1 MLKGSSK
8 VYKFFDE
15 KASGGTFKNEDIPNK
30 ELAKEL
36 HKAIIR
42 KFKESKAHTFQGRRK
57 LFNDGWLSKNV
68 DRHGWPTLKNW
79 KKKKKRWLKRP
90 KAVSQKTKFGPK
102 YKWFKNSY
110 LKLFFWIFIFIHK
123 VQWTSSEI
131 FFNFKFFSRKSQSQ
145 QKLPKKIFHFTIQ
158 FRSKTSL
165 ILWISTHLT
174 LKIIRFDNTAKNLS
188 EFTKSFP
195 VNMFLFGVRKNICT
209 PPFLNAQNCIPE
221 ALWKPMSVYFCIYT

>member
-15 KASGGTFKNEDIPNK
+15 KAWGGTFKNEDIPDK
-30 ELAKEL
+30 ELAEEL

-42 KFKESKAHTFQGRRK
+42 KFKKSKAHTFQGRRK
-57 LFNDGWLSKNV
+57 LFMMAGWVKMWTAMAGQLWKIE
-68 DRHGWPTLKNW
+68 

-131 FFNFKFFSRKSQSQ
+131 FFNFKFFTKKDLSFYNKVSLKNVTHFMNLNSLDIENNTLWQHSQ
-145 QKLPKKIFHFTIQ
+145 KPF
-158 FRSKTSL
+158 
-165 ILWISTHLT
+165 WI
-174 LKIIRFDNTAKNLS
+174 
-188 EFTKSFP
+188 
-195 VNMFLFGVRKNICT
+195 
-209 PPFLNAQNCIPE
+209 
-221 ALWKPMSVYFCIYT
+221 Y